1 MPMPRLT
8 PAEIGY
14 RLPAEW
20 EPHAATW
27 LAWPHR
33 RATWLG
39 DFAVIPQVFAGV
51 ARALAAHETVKVI
64 AAGEPLA
71 EARRQ
76 LADIAGIECVEI
88 ATNDAWLRDTGPV
101 FLVPRDGVS
110 AAPAAVAWGWNAWG
124 GKYPPWDDDALV
136 AHAIADRAG
145 LAVFEPGI
153 VLEGGAIETDG
164 EGTLLVNGRCVVD
177 EKRNPGLSR
186 EAMERALVE
195 QLGVRRVLWIG
206 GELQGDDTD
215 GHIDQLARFVAPGR
229 VVAARQP
236 DRGDP
241 NHASLEANLAALR
254 GMEDARGRPL
264 EVIPI
269 DIPSRFSFAGVQL
282 PASHL
287 NFYIANGVVLVPVF
301 GAPTDEPALATL
313 AACFPGRRIEPV
325 ACDALV
331 RGRGALHCI
340 TRDQPAWGG

>member
-1 MPMPRLT
+1 MAASRLT
-8 PAEIGY
+8 PAELGY

-39 DFAVIPQVFAGV
+39 DFAAIPPVFAEIV
-51 ARALAAHETVKVI
+51 RRIAACEPVKVI
-64 AAGEPLA
+64 ASGAA
-71 EARRQ
+71 
-76 LADIAGIECVEI
+76 LADAPAHLGDVEGVECVEI
-88 ATNDAWLRDTGPV
+88 PTNDAWLRDTGPV
-101 FLVPRDGVS
+101 FLVPGDE
-110 AAPAAVAWGWNAWG
+110 AASPAAVAWGWNAWG
-124 GKYPPWDDDALV
+124 GKYPPWDDDARV

-164 EGTLLVNGRCVVD
+164 AGTLLVNERCVVD

-186 EAMERALVE
+186 EVMERALRD
-195 QLGVRRVLWIG
+195 QLGVSRVLWIG

-215 GHIDQLARFVAPGR
+215 GHIDQLARFVSPGR
-229 VVAARQP
+229 VAAARQP
-236 DRGDP
+236 DRDDP
-241 NHASLEANLAALR
+241 NHASLEANRAMLR
-254 GMEDARGRPL
+254 SMDDAHGRRL

-269 DIPSRFSFAGVQL
+269 DIPPRFTFQGVQL

-287 NFYIANGVVLVPVF
+287 NFYVANGAVFVPVF
-301 GAPTDEPALATL
+301 DGPTDGPAVETL

-325 ACDALV
+325 ACTALV

-340 TRDQPAWGG
+340 TRDQPAWTG